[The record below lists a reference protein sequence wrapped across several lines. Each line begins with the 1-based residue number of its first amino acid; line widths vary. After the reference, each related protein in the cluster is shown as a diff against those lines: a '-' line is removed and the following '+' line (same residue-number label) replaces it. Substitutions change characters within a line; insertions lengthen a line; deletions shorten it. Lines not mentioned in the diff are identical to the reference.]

1 MNIRLIE
8 FSLDFVVIF
17 EKERKGE
24 KGREKER
31 RREKKTEK
39 EKEKREKEKHIE
51 RKDRIREKRREK
63 EREKMSRVNYYQ
75 SASNSQKEK
84 LNWQKCS
91 KSQRVADLY
100 IYNRSPSL

>member
-31 RREKKTEK
+31 RREKKREK
-39 EKEKREKEKHIE
+39 KREIEKKGEKKREIEKKGEKKREKREKRKNIPQNLSSPQHIQQFHQ
-51 RKDRIREKRREK
+51 I
-63 EREKMSRVNYYQ
+63 
-75 SASNSQKEK
+75 
-84 LNWQKCS
+84 
-91 KSQRVADLY
+91 
-100 IYNRSPSL
+100 

>member
-31 RREKKTEK
+31 ARKK
-39 EKEKREKEKHIE
+39 KREKE
-51 RKDRIREKRREK
+51 RKRKRK
-63 EREKMSRVNYYQ
+63 REKMRENM
-75 SASNSQKEK
+75 
-84 LNWQKCS
+84 
-91 KSQRVADLY
+91 R
-100 IYNRSPSL
+100 